1 MTSLD
6 SDPLHARYLF
16 ACELAKAGAE
26 LAFRFYQQRDSL
38 AVDHKGHDLQD
49 VVSIADK
56 QVEEFVKQQIVNAF
70 PQDGFLGEE
79 SGAQLPEAP
88 ILWVVDPIDGTSC
101 FLNGLHTWCLSLAIV
116 ADGEPVIGVVYD
128 PNHQEIFHALK
139 GHGAW
144 LNETP
149 IAPHPARTVKEGV
162 MGVGTSHRVTPA
174 DFLPFLDALLG
185 DGGMFVRN
193 GSGALMSAWA
203 AAGRLIGYYE
213 PHMNPWDALPG
224 LVLMREAG
232 GQTNDY
238 LANDG
243 IINGSPL
250 LLAGKTLYPQLKN
263 MLRQPLH

>member
-26 LAFRFYQQRDSL
+26 LAFRFYQQRGSL

-149 IAPHPARTVKEGV
+149 IAPIRPERSKRA
-162 MGVGTSHRVTPA
+162 
-174 DFLPFLDALLG
+174 
-185 DGGMFVRN
+185 
-193 GSGALMSAWA
+193 
-203 AAGRLIGYYE
+203 
-213 PHMNPWDALPG
+213 
-224 LVLMREAG
+224 
-232 GQTNDY
+232 
-238 LANDG
+238 
-243 IINGSPL
+243 
-250 LLAGKTLYPQLKN
+250 
-263 MLRQPLH
+263 